1 MKGEFTVDS
10 SIVISFIRNNDV
22 YKITY
27 TEDNKEKEIRG
38 HDIISKYIRYI
49 ESNSSVSDPM
59 IHIDIDDERRVY
71 EII

>member
-10 SIVISFIRNNDV
+10 SIVISFIRDNDV

-49 ESNSSVSDPM
+49 ESNSSVSEPM
-59 IHIDIDDERRVY
+59 IHIDVDDERRVY

>member
-10 SIVISFIRNNDV
+10 SIVISFIRDNDV

-49 ESNSSVSDPM
+49 DSNSSVSEPM
-59 IHIDIDDERRVY
+59 IHIDVDDERRVY